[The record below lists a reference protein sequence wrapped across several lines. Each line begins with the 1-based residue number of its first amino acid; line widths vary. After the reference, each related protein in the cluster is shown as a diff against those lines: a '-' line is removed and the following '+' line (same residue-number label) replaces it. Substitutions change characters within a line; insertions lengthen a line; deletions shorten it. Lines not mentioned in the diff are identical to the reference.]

1 MAHLLKFSLE
11 EENEVGTSRRVM
23 SELNGEYFAI
33 TLDDL
38 LPTIEEFIH
47 GLGYQIDGK
56 DLKLVDKRI

>member
-1 MAHLLKFSLE
+1 MAYLLKFSLE
-11 EENEVGTSRRVM
+11 EDYDVGPSRRIQ
-23 SELNGEYFAI
+23 SEVSGEYFAM

-56 DLKLVDKRI
+56 ELKLVNKRI

>member
-1 MAHLLKFSLE
+1 MAYLLKLSLE
-11 EENEVGTSRRVM
+11 EDNDVGISRRVL
-23 SELNGEYFAI
+23 SEVSGDYFNM